1 MELASFELREV
12 FGLIGLELFDAG
24 FAAKFDLLAVV
35 NLGDGAA
42 HAVEVVAADE
52 AFGEGV
58 GLGFLG
64 GEGGFR
70 GGVGSE
76 GEAEE
81 GGGEEGAECS
91 FHFSGCVEV
100 CVGFSECVMALK
112 SG

>member
-12 FGLIGLELFDAG
+12 FGLIGFELLDAG

-42 HAVEVVAADE
+42 HAVEVVATDE

-64 GEGGFR
+64 GGSGFR
-70 GGVGSE
+70 GRAGGE

-81 GGGEEGAECS
+81 GGGEEGAECR

-100 CVGFSECVMALK
+100 CVGFSECVRALK